1 MFVGHRFDAIAGA
14 LQKYAEYLLTGWVN
28 NIMSSKV
35 TKNLCI
41 AGGVAMNVKANLEIS
56 KLRKISQVY
65 IPPSPDDSSQSMGA
79 CYAYCL
85 MNEISTKPLENAYL
99 GYKIDDAKVKK
110 ALKNL
115 PLSKYKISNKNI
127 FKKAAQLLVENKIIG
142 LCRVMLSLVQDH

>member
-1 MFVGHRFDAIAGA
+1 MFVHRFDAIAA

-65 IPPSPDDSSQSMGA
+65 IPPR
-79 CYAYCL
+79 L
-85 MNEISTKPLENAYL
+85 TI
-99 GYKIDDAKVKK
+99 
-110 ALKNL
+110 
-115 PLSKYKISNKNI
+115 
-127 FKKAAQLLVENKIIG
+127 AQPWSI
-142 LCRVMLSLVQDH
+142 LCVLFDE